1 MIANRDHKAKIIIAI
16 QSGKQEE
23 IFSAPLEMTKV
34 TCCGIL
40 SRRCHFVMSTEV
52 ETSLAVN
59 PQYVEHVR
67 DHTRKSIMRALNWA
81 KVREQAASHRSS
93 CRSYAR

>member
-1 MIANRDHKAKIIIAI
+1 MIASRDHKAKIVIAI

-34 TCCGIL
+34 PAAAFCHVDA
-40 SRRCHFVMSTEV
+40 HFVMSTEA